1 MPAKAPSFNGFST
14 DFFAFF
20 AELRDN
26 NNKEWF
32 TANKPRFKDVVQGEL
47 SDFVTA
53 MAPRLAKV
61 SPHYIADPRPN
72 GKSIFRIYRDLRFS
86 KGGKPYKENAGI
98 HFKNERSTD
107 VHAPG
112 FYIHLAPDEVFFG
125 GGIWKPAGPDL
136 KKIRDAIVNDP
147 KGWAKIVK
155 SKPITD
161 IFDGI
166 HGDGLVRPPK
176 GFDAD
181 HEHIEDLKRQTFFA
195 MRKAKISLT
204 KKPEFPDEVAK
215 TFKAASPF
223 MAFIAKAVDAP
234 F

>member
-1 MPAKAPSFNGFST
+1 MPAKTPSFNGFSS

-20 AELRDN
+20 EELRAN

-32 TANKPRFKDVVQGEL
+32 TANKPRFKDTVQGEL

-53 MAPRLAKV
+53 IAPRLAKV

-72 GKSIFRIYRDLRFS
+72 GKSIFRIYRDLRFA

-98 HFKNERSTD
+98 HFKNERGKD

-112 FYIHLAPDEVFFG
+112 FYIHIAPDEVFFG
-125 GGIWKPAGPDL
+125 GGVWKPASPDL
-136 KKIRDAIVNDP
+136 RKIREAIVDDP
-147 KGWAKIVK
+147 KGWGKIVN
-155 SKPITD
+155 SKKMKEV
-161 IFDGI
+161 FDGI
-166 HGDGLVRPPK
+166 HGEGLTRPPK

-181 HEHIEDLKRQTFFA
+181 HPYIDDLKRQTFFA
-195 MRKAKISLT
+195 MRKADIALT
-204 KKPEFPDEVAK
+204 RTPDFVPEVAK
-215 TFKAASPF
+215 TFKDTVPF